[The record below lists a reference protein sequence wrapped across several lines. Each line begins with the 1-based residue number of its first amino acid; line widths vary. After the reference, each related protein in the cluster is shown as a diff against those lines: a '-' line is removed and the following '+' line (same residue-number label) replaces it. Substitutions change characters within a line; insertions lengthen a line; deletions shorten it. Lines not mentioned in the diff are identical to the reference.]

1 MTNKLTRKDI
11 NKPCQ
16 SNNSEPNNVAQTRD
30 HSRTRMVQMGL
41 RPKPQPHHE
50 INIEHIEKEK

>member
-1 MTNKLTRKDI
+1 MK
-11 NKPCQ
+11 
-16 SNNSEPNNVAQTRD
+16 SVAQIEN

-50 INIEHIEKEK
+50 THKEKEKNNESSKFRNNASHLFG